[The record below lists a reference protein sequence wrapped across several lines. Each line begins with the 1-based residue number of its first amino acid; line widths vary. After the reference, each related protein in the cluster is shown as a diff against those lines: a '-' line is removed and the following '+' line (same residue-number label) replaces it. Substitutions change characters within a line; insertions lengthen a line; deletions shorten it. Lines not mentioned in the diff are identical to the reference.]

1 MSAKKRFHVLNKR
14 IKERPVARIDIHVTN
29 KWRYA
34 SATAVARE
42 ASSQGSFRR
51 PFISLG
57 VLLSKFFNQ
66 KQQCSN
72 SLVKN

>member
-1 MSAKKRFHVLNKR
+1 MSAKKGSILLNKR
-14 IKERPVARIDIHVTN
+14 IKERGGGIDIHVTN

-42 ASSQGSFRR
+42 TSSQESFRR
-51 PFISLG
+51 LFISLG
-57 VLLSKFFNQ
+57 VLLSKFFSQ
-66 KQQCSN
+66 KQRCSN